1 MGKGNIVLGMARG
14 KIGDVVFYRALG
26 QQQMRAYVGS
36 NIDAKTDNQLK
47 YRLRLPNILNAF
59 KALKNP
65 YSFEGARKD
74 TNFYSRFMRANLNR
88 APLYDH
94 IAYIT
99 KGDYI
104 ANRAVGDNYII
115 SQGSLAPFQYDW
127 AEGHV
132 HWPWRSDYPAG
143 TTLFP
148 LVYATVRVV
157 ITPGEQAPQID
168 SATLY
173 NYFLENLFCK
183 GLDVTTGE
191 DVGNKKRLT
200 ICQAFTPDRVFIT
213 QADYITLSIDKDPF
227 PSAQVHDMISCD
239 VPQIRAYPDVSGKW
253 FLVVNISTATT
264 SGEVNVSYAIGRG
277 FPTFDAPAQYVTT
290 GFLSK
295 VARDGTLKVSF
306 SQFPYSV
313 FYANWDILTIRR
325 IHSDE
330 GFEEAKESYGGG
342 ADVPF
347 SPIEP

>member
-1 MGKGNIVLGMARG
+1 MGKGNLVLGMARG
-14 KIGDVVFYRALG
+14 KIGDVVFYRSLG

-36 NIDAKTDNQLK
+36 NIDARTDNQLK

-88 APLYDH
+88 SPLNGH

-104 ANRAVGDNYII
+104 ANRCVGDNYII
-115 SQGSLAPFQYDW
+115 SQGSLTPFSFDW
-127 AEGHV
+127 AEAHE
-132 HWPWRSDYPAG
+132 HWPWRCDNPSD

-148 LVYATVRVV
+148 IVFCTTNVT
-157 ITPGEQAPQID
+157 ITQGEPVPTID

-173 NYFLENLFCK
+173 NLFLESIFCK
-183 GLDVTTGE
+183 GQDVTTGE
-191 DVGNKKRLT
+191 DVGNTKNLT

-227 PSAQVHDMISCD
+227 PSAQEHVIISCD
-239 VPQIRAYPDVSGKW
+239 EPQIRAFPDVSGKW
-253 FLVVNISTATT
+253 YLIVYVSSQSTQ
-264 SGEVNVSYAIGRG
+264 GRVSIKYAIGRG
-277 FPTFDAPAQYVTT
+277 FPRYDAPSSYVST

-306 SQFPYSV
+306 SQFPYHV
-313 FYANWDILTIRR
+313 FYNDWDIDTIRK